1 MQPRWENEELQW
13 PCSVLLM
20 DAFRG
25 YPRAIQHYVAV
36 IPSQRERER
45 RHRTTDCDML
55 SCVCCCFYLQH
66 LIYVHIIILHIQI
79 LSKSYAVYSICVRI
93 ISKYIY
99 LKILILEVT
108 SSGLFQTHNAII
120 LLPIKPLL
128 QRLAHLAPWEAESI
142 QEIAEEFQY
151 LWLHIQCAE
160 TMACVCVFL
169 CANIHIYLGT
179 QMTRLCWLDFVPC
192 FRGWQNLQKR
202 GHSQVPH
209 FSSAFYEG
217 TGKSRGKSRVAVCGI
232 SGVFHIWKRE
242 KIPTLG
248 PWVYISC

>member
-1 MQPRWENEELQW
+1 M
-13 PCSVLLM
+13 LLW
-20 DAFRG
+20 FL
-25 YPRAIQHYVAV
+25 V
-36 IPSQRERER
+36 RERER
-45 RHRTTDCDML
+45 RRRTTDCDML

-160 TMACVCVFL
+160 TMACVCVSM
-169 CANIHIYLGT
+169 CKHTYIPWNANDPAMLIGFCTLFRRVTKSPKERTFTGSTLLFSLLWRHGKVQGKVQGGGLRDFWSFPHLKTGENPNSWSLSIYL
-179 QMTRLCWLDFVPC
+179 LL
-192 FRGWQNLQKR
+192 
-202 GHSQVPH
+202 
-209 FSSAFYEG
+209 E
-217 TGKSRGKSRVAVCGI
+217 
-232 SGVFHIWKRE
+232 
-242 KIPTLG
+242 
-248 PWVYISC
+248 